1 MEKTLKREIGYKKK
15 SEAKSNG
22 TPVANPKKE
31 AVAKVAADPPPKE
44 KVELAYVWLKPSDKS
59 KLEGKHGSL
68 SAALKT
74 LL

>member
-31 AVAKVAADPPPKE
+31 VVTKVAADPPQKE
-44 KVELAYVWLKPSDKS
+44 KVKLAYVWLTPTDIGKI
-59 KLEGKHGSL
+59 EGEHGSL